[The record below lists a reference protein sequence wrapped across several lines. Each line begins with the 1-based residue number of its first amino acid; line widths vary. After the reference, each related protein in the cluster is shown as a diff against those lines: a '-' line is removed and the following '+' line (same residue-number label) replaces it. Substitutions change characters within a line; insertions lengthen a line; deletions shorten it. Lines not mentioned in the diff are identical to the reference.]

1 MKSMKDTLKRKI
13 AMRFA
18 LLSLC
23 LGLLILLPAG
33 TFNFW
38 QAYVYFAVLVGPM
51 IFVEL
56 YFMKKDPEFLERR
69 MKMKEKESEQ
79 KIIIFA
85 SRIIFLI
92 GFLVSGFDHRFG
104 WSNTPVIMVIIADML
119 VLASAIFIF
128 YVFKENSYASRVI
141 EVQKNQTVIS
151 TGPYSIVRHPMYLGS
166 LIIFLATPI
175 ALGSYWAII
184 PFTGVPISL
193 IFRIINEEKILSK
206 QLVGYKDYCNK
217 VKFRIIPFLW

>member
-1 MKSMKDTLKRKI
+1 MTYDKDTLKRKI

-18 LLSLC
+18 LLSLF

-38 QAYVYFAVLVGPM
+38 QVYVYFAVLGGPM
-51 IFVEL
+51 IFVDL
-56 YFMKKDPEFLERR
+56 YFMKNDPEFLERR

-104 WSNTPVIMVIIADML
+104 WSNTPAIMVIIADML
-119 VLASAIFIF
+119 VLASSIFIF

-184 PFTGVPISL
+184 PFIGVPISL
-193 IFRIINEEKILSK
+193 IFRIINEEKILSE
-206 QLVGYKDYCNK
+206 QLAGYKDYCNK